1 MSNNIL
7 VNEIKRVFPE
17 IEFEEFIED
26 GNLDIYFDNDDL
38 EKKYIDRFPMKMDFR
53 GIHSIYQTFYYIEC
67 EDEDQQEFKN
77 KMFKVD
83 SYRLTKVVLFILN
96 YSKNIIMRTNYYD
109 LLKIKDE
116 NANIKFYSNT
126 LEYDSYRLTKVV
138 LFILNYSKN
147 IIMRTNYYDL
157 LKIKDENANIKF
169 YSNTLEYLL
178 RVDDFTDMDKLIL
191 LAFKDIIKIDF
202 YLLDLGITLSLT
214 SDLSCILY
222 TKDNKFDSIIEKISN
237 VEGFYFYK

>member
-126 LEYDSYRLTKVV
+126 LEY
-138 LFILNYSKN
+138 
-147 IIMRTNYYDL
+147 
-157 LKIKDENANIKF
+157 
-169 YSNTLEYLL
+169 LL

>member
-1 MSNNIL
+1 MSNNTL

-17 IEFEEFIED
+17 IKFEEFIED

-67 EDEDQQEFKN
+67 EDEDQQEFKDR
-77 KMFKVD
+77 MFKVD

-126 LEYDSYRLTKVV
+126 LEY
-138 LFILNYSKN
+138 I
-147 IIMRTNYYDL
+147 
-157 LKIKDENANIKF
+157 
-169 YSNTLEYLL
+169 L

-202 YLLDLGITLSLT
+202 YMLDLGITLSLT